1 MPMRKFSSHHSKYAA
16 QRRAKI
22 HIEAE
27 AWRAIST
34 TERRQYRN
42 QFVAVHHGQVIDHD
56 ADRLRLYRRIREK
69 LGDVPVLITPGGAP
83 HPREFQILSPRL
95 DEQR

>member
-1 MPMRKFSSHHSKYAA
+1 MPTRKFLCHRSTRAA

-27 AWRAIST
+27 AWRAIPT

-42 QFVAVHHGQVIDHD
+42 QFVAVHDGQVMDYD
-56 ADRLRLYRRIREK
+56 TDRLLLYRRVREK
-69 LGDVPVLITPGGAP
+69 LGDVPVLINPGGAP